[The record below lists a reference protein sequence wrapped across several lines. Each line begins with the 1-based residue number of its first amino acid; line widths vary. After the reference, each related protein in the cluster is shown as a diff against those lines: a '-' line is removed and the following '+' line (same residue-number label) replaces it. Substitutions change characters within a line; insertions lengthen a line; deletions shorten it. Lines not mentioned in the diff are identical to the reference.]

1 MIVKKEF
8 HHGNL
13 KNDALEKGLQIIKE
27 NGYENVEIKN
37 IAKACGVSFP
47 SIYRHFQSKNDLMMA
62 LFVKVSEL
70 FYSYLYCDEDLDKP
84 PRDEIINMGIGFVRF
99 SREYQ
104 HYYEFLFNS
113 NFTNRVTYL
122 KLEST
127 KIDRSSD
134 ELWVFRT

>member
-37 IAKACGVSFP
+37 IAKACGVSSP

-62 LFVKVSEL
+62 LFVK
-70 FYSYLYCDEDLDKP
+70 YP
-84 PRDEIINMGIGFVRF
+84 
-99 SREYQ
+99 
-104 HYYEFLFNS
+104 NS
-113 NFTNRVTYL
+113 SIAIFIAM
-122 KLEST
+122 
-127 KIDRSSD
+127 KIWIKVKSKM
-134 ELWVFRT
+134 LV